1 LSQNFQNQIKE
12 SLKGG
17 VDKIKSVVRCDEI
30 KGQLE
35 ILEMYAPINK
45 EMEIENQQ
53 AFEKEKETVRVETV
67 KIVEKVNE
75 ELEEKV

>member
-1 LSQNFQNQIKE
+1 
-12 SLKGG
+12 
-17 VDKIKSVVRCDEI
+17 
-30 KGQLE
+30 
-35 ILEMYAPINK
+35 MYAPINK